1 MSVDRK
7 MKTVLQTINLR
18 KIYGQDA
25 NAVAA
30 LRGVSLTV
38 ASGEFVAVVGPSGC
52 GKSTFLHLCGGMDRQ
67 TEGRV
72 VVGGVDLNELDDEA
86 LTRVRREQ
94 IGFVFQSFNLLPT
107 LTLVENIALP
117 VMLAGI
123 PQAICRDR
131 AEEGARQV
139 GLSHRLEHYPS
150 QVSGGELQR
159 AAIARALVHQPV
171 LLIADEP
178 TGNLDSENGERVLR
192 LLKTLT
198 SGTVAILLATH
209 DKALASA
216 ADRVLR
222 MRDGTE
228 LPSPESVLVEPLQVG
243 LELRE

>member
-1 MSVDRK
+1 
-7 MKTVLQTINLR
+7 MKTVLQASALR
-18 KIYGQDA
+18 KIYGQDD

-30 LRGVSLTV
+30 LGGVSLTV
-38 ASGEFVAVVGPSGC
+38 DAGEFVAVVGPSGC
-52 GKSTFLHLCGGMDRQ
+52 GKSTFLHLCGGMERPTD
-67 TEGRV
+67 GRV
-72 VVGGVDLNELDDEA
+72 LVGGVDLNELDDEA

-117 VMLAGI
+117 LMLAGI
-123 PQAICRDR
+123 PRAICRSR
-131 AEEGARQV
+131 AEDGAGQV

-159 AAIARALVHQPV
+159 AAVARALVHRPV
-171 LLIADEP
+171 LVIADEP
-178 TGNLDSENGERVLR
+178 TGNLDTENGQRVLR

-222 MRDGTE
+222 MRDGVE
-228 LPSPESVLVEPLQVG
+228 LPSHGAVLAEPPHVG
-243 LELRE
+243 LGLRR

>member
-1 MSVDRK
+1 

-38 ASGEFVAVVGPSGC
+38 DSGEFVAVVGPSGC
-52 GKSTFLHLCGGMDRQ
+52 GKSTFLHLCGGMDRP

>member
-38 ASGEFVAVVGPSGC
+38 DSGEFVAVVGPSGC
-52 GKSTFLHLCGGMDRQ
+52 GKSTFLHLCGGMDRP

>member
-1 MSVDRK
+1 
-7 MKTVLQTINLR
+7 MKTVLQTSNLR

-38 ASGEFVAVVGPSGC
+38 DAGEFVAVVGPSGC
-52 GKSTFLHLCGGMDRQ
+52 GKSTFLHLCGGMDRP

-72 VVGGVDLNELDDEA
+72 MVGGVDLNELDDEA

-123 PQAICRDR
+123 PRAIYRAR

-228 LPSPESVLVEPLQVG
+228 LPSPESVLVEPPQLG